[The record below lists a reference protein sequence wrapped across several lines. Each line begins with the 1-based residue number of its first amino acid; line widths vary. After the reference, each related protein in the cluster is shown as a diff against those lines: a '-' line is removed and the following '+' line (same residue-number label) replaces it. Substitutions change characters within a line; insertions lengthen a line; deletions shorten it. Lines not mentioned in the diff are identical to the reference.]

1 MVVAYLRVSTNKQH
15 LENQQQEIKKFAAHR
30 GLDIDKWYHDVVSGK
45 VHSNDRKLGDL
56 LESLQEG
63 DCLIVTEVS
72 RLSRTLIDIMN
83 IINTCIQRKIVLHST
98 KEGYTFENNL
108 NSKILGFAFG
118 LVAEI
123 ERNLISQRT
132 REALARKKA
141 EGTILG
147 RPKGK
152 KTMQVRLS
160 GKENVIK
167 KMINEKCSMN
177 EIAEK
182 FGVNRQTLRD
192 FLRNTFPDWR
202 KYRYIK

>member
-15 LENQQQEIKKFAAHR
+15 LENQQEEIKKFAAHR

-56 LESLQEG
+56 LESLQVG

-123 ERNLISQRT
+123 ERNLISIRT
-132 REALARKKA
+132 REALAVRKA
-141 EGTILG
+141 EGKKLG
-147 RPKGK
+147 RPYGSCPQLNVLIQNKEKIIELMDNSVPYK
-152 KTMQVRLS
+152 K
-160 GKENVIK
+160 IAK
-167 KMINEKCSMN
+167 KYKVSICTVNRFVKQHINESK
-177 EIAEK
+177 
-182 FGVNRQTLRD
+182 
-192 FLRNTFPDWR
+192 
-202 KYRYIK
+202 

>member
-15 LENQQQEIKKFAAHR
+15 LENQQQEIKKFAAYR
-30 GLDIDKWYHDVVSGK
+30 GLHIDKWYHDVVSGK
-45 VHSNDRKLGDL
+45 VSSNDRKLGDL
-56 LESLQEG
+56 LESLHEG

-123 ERNLISQRT
+123 ERNLISIRT
-132 REALARKKA
+132 REALAVRKA
-141 EGTILG
+141 EGKKLG
-147 RPKGK
+147 RPQGSCPQLNVLIQNKEKVIELMDNSVSYK
-152 KTMQVRLS
+152 K
-160 GKENVIK
+160 IAK
-167 KMINEKCSMN
+167 KYKVSICTVNRFVKQHINENK
-177 EIAEK
+177 
-182 FGVNRQTLRD
+182 
-192 FLRNTFPDWR
+192 
-202 KYRYIK
+202 